1 MASDNAFNKRL
12 TAETTMDKVEG
23 LLEHFNLPPKAITY
37 IRANQKII
45 TITLTVI
52 IVAVVAGSLYKSYR
66 ERVLEEASS
75 ALAVAMQQD
84 GAGQAEALQ
93 KVVKEYGSTSS
104 ADWAAIELAHLDMKN
119 GAYGAAGEKYRTV
132 LADVK
137 ESNPLYPLVLFGV
150 AQSLEAEKKYGEAAS
165 QYDALKNFKGF
176 EQIAYASMGRIEE
189 MQGNIDK
196 AITVY
201 NNFLVSIGEDPSYA
215 QAKEE
220 IENKVARL
228 KARK

>member
-23 LLEHFNLPPKAITY
+23 LLEHFNLPPKAITF

-45 TITLTVI
+45 KITLIVVI
-52 IVAVVAGSLYKSYR
+52 AAVVSGSLYKSYR
-66 ERVLEEASS
+66 QQVLEKASS
-75 ALAVAMQQD
+75 ALAVAAQQT
-84 GAGQAEALQ
+84 GAEQVEALQ
-93 KVVKEYGSTSS
+93 KVVDDYGSTSS
-104 ADWAAIELAHLDMKN
+104 AQWAKIELAHLDMKN
-119 GAYGAAGEKYRTV
+119 GAYGDAGEKYRKV

-137 ESNPLYPLVLFGV
+137 ESNPLYPLVLFGI
-150 AQSLEAEKKYGEAAS
+150 AQSLEADKKYAEAVS

-176 EQIAYASMGRIEE
+176 EHIAHTGMGRIEE

-196 AITVY
+196 AIAVY
-201 NNFLVSIGEDPSYA
+201 NNFLMSIGDDPSFA

-220 IENKVARL
+220 VENKVARL